1 MSLPSSPAPCYQPD
15 KAFQSKVK
23 LSNRALDVISSAD
36 HSNAL
41 RRVASVPNTTDYFS
55 SSISSSSSS
64 NSTLDDL
71 APPPP
76 LPLQVHSTPSSPR
89 PSLRSSYSQQ
99 KDTVQVG
106 PTDFEKVRLLGKGDV
121 GRVYLVKHKQTKK
134 LYALKVLSKK
144 EMIKRNK
151 IKRAMA
157 EQAILSTAN
166 HPFIVPLYHS
176 FQSNQYLYFCM
187 EFCVGGEFFRAL
199 QNRPGRILK
208 ENDAKFYAAEVVAAL
223 EYLHLMGI
231 VFRDLKPENILLHES
246 GHLMLSDFDL
256 SIQSPSAAP
265 PTLVQPNSPFSRQ
278 PMLDTRSCMNLRTN
292 SFVGTEEYLAP
303 EVIRGNGH
311 TSTVDW
317 WTLGILVYEMIC
329 GYTPFKGPTRDDT
342 FELILS
348 QSVEFPD
355 YSNNPYY
362 RGPGLS
368 SHCKSFIRKLLT
380 KNEKK
385 RLGARAG
392 ASEVKSHSFF
402 KSINFALLRNMKPPI
417 IPNKD
422 NPIRCIHFNRL
433 KESVSF
439 DLSAD
444 NHQHQP
450 EDPTTPPATDD
461 DDDPFVS
468 FNSVTV
474 YFAFHL
480 VRGASITPNY
490 KSSCTLLNSRIY
502 CYSGGYVALGD
513 LVVRRALDEH
523 HYLDLTQNLVLDE
536 TTAKWV
542 SIPDDTHY
550 ITEGALAGTATSISD
565 YQYIEDGGYNGTP
578 SVRNITRLFDAKT
591 NLWTTIPNDNR
602 SLPSAM

>member
-1 MSLPSSPAPCYQPD
+1 MSSLPSSPAPCYQPD
-15 KAFQSKVK
+15 KLFQAKVK
-23 LSNRALDVISSAD
+23 LSNRALDAISSVE
-36 HSNAL
+36 HSNVL
-41 RRVASVPNTTDYFS
+41 RRVASVPDTADFFNRST
-55 SSISSSSSS
+55 ISSCSSH
-64 NSTLDDL
+64 STLDEP
-71 APPPP
+71 APLSPSPH
-76 LPLQVHSTPSSPR
+76 QVHSTPTSPR
-89 PSLRSSYSQQ
+89 PSLRSSYSLH

-121 GRVYLVKHKQTKK
+121 GKVYLVKHKGTKK

-151 IKRAMA
+151 IKRALA

-176 FQSNQYLYFCM
+176 FQSNQHLYFCM

-208 ENDAKFYAAEVVAAL
+208 EKEAKFYAAEVVAAL
-223 EYLHLMGI
+223 EYLHFMGI

-265 PTLVQPNSPFSRQ
+265 PTLVRPNSPFSKQ
-278 PMLDTRSCMNLRTN
+278 PLFDTRSCMNLRTN

-303 EVIRGNGH
+303 EVIRGSGH

-342 FELILS
+342 FELILN
-348 QSVEFPD
+348 QSIEFPD

-368 SHCKSFIRKLLT
+368 SNCKSFIKQLLC
-380 KNEKK
+380 KSERK

-422 NPIRCIHFNRL
+422 NPIRAIHFNRL

-439 DLSAD
+439 DLLAD
-444 NHQHQP
+444 NNNNKQEIAP
-450 EDPTTPPATDD
+450 NTPPVTDE

-468 FNSVTV
+468 FNSVTI
-474 YFAFHL
+474 H
-480 VRGASITPNY
+480 R
-490 KSSCTLLNSRIY
+490 
-502 CYSGGYVALGD
+502 
-513 LVVRRALDEH
+513 
-523 HYLDLTQNLVLDE
+523 
-536 TTAKWV
+536 
-542 SIPDDTHY
+542 
-550 ITEGALAGTATSISD
+550 
-565 YQYIEDGGYNGTP
+565 
-578 SVRNITRLFDAKT
+578 
-591 NLWTTIPNDNR
+591 
-602 SLPSAM
+602 